1 LLIQRHICN
10 DCADKEKNKI
20 WLLYIYINKK
30 TPHTVYNW
38 YRYINEKTPGRR
50 QLITPTQNQTTF
62 ILHIKNPNPIDL
74 SLSSFSRN
82 PPVLCH
88 FLLNY
93 CPGTCNS
100 KTSLFNNPTFAFF
113 NFFCAVLSRTHLQ
126 RTVVCSHLQRT
137 VLWCAPICK
146 ESWCAPKNPLAKGIT
161 N

>member
-1 LLIQRHICN
+1 MTVLIKRRTKFELYIY
-10 DCADKEKNKI
+10 I
-20 WLLYIYINKK
+20 YIYIYINKK

-82 PPVLCH
+82 PPLLCH

-113 NFFCAVLSRTHLQ
+113 NFFCVVLWRTHLQ
-126 RTVVCSHLQRT
+126 RTEPTCKGR
-137 VLWCAPICK
+137 WCAPTCK
-146 ESWCAPKNPLAKGIT
+146 GRCCGVLLRIHLQT
-161 N
+161 V